1 MILPDAKFHVAAATI
16 IRHYSAVPNGPV
28 QVGDC
33 KPATVDT
40 VEDNRTDFTLKV
52 VYNNTLL
59 GYVAFRMTAFAKVNT
74 FDVLSNVKIHS
85 RNYESILREFPARDF
100 DSGEALGQAI
110 IRAINSLI

>member
-1 MILPDAKFHVAAATI
+1 MIMPDAKFHVAAATV
-16 IRHYSAVPNGPV
+16 IRYYSANPNGPI

-33 KPATVDT
+33 KPASVDT

-59 GYVAFRMTAFAKVNT
+59 GYVVFRMTAFAKVNT
-74 FDVLSNVKIHS
+74 FDMLSNVKIHS
-85 RNYESILREFPARDF
+85 RDYETILRQMPARDF
-100 DSGEALGQAI
+100 DNGEALGQAI